1 MNSFLRK
8 KTLLKPVVLV
18 FMKKSCFIILALS
31 CSIALSYLI
40 FWCYG
45 LFAGENLEK
54 ETFNE
59 MFKLLFF
66 EVLYPLLCLLIT
78 FLAYVCV
85 VLMLFGKKLAVCV
98 CVYVF
103 GVCLIMIGFSASQ
116 IGRSLMLVIP
126 SAMIVL
132 IFGLKILLD
141 DDR

>member
-1 MNSFLRK
+1 VK
-8 KTLLKPVVLV
+8 KSLLKPVVLV
-18 FMKKSCFIILALS
+18 FMKKSCFIILALL

-45 LFAGENLEK
+45 LLAGENLEK

-85 VLMLFGKKLAVCV
+85 VLMLFGRKLAVY
-98 CVYVF
+98 VYVF
-103 GVCLIMIGFSASQ
+103 GVCLIMIGFSVSQ
-116 IGRSLMLVIP
+116 IGRSLMLIIP

-141 DDR
+141 DDT